1 MPTLHDNST
10 ISTTCMEHQILA
22 HIKQALRVTLD
33 WQAPEVSL
41 PRKLSSIQ
49 FTMKSFQR
57 HLERVMSIEEEG
69 GYMNEVLEVK
79 PNLQTR
85 VESLAGDHARF
96 RAQIRTILPALN
108 GLNDW
113 DEPRFHQV
121 CDDLRALLDA
131 VDRHNELETEL
142 LQESLMM
149 DEGGEG

>member
-1 MPTLHDNST
+1 MSTLPDYST

-49 FTMKSFQR
+49 FTMTSFQR
-57 HLERVMSIEEEG
+57 HFERVMSIEEEG
-69 GYMNEVLEVK
+69 GYMNEVLEAK
-79 PNLQTR
+79 PNFQSR
-85 VESLAGDHARF
+85 VESLAGEHARF
-96 RAQIRTILPALN
+96 RARIRALLPALN
-108 GLNDW
+108 SLSDW

-121 CDDLRALLDA
+121 CDDLRALLDD
-131 VDRHNELETEL
+131 VDSHNELETEL